1 MTIGSHLVTG
11 ARSAVEASVEGVRGV
26 SVLVRRGLFDLRRPD
41 HALHAYRCAEKW
53 GPLAGTVAH
62 RAWLSPDAVAIVDDD
77 GPVTHRELDESSNA
91 LARALVEG
99 GLGETSV
106 VAVLARDHR
115 GLVVPMLAA
124 AKIGARLV
132 LLNTGTAGPQ
142 LAEVVDRE
150 GVAMLIHD
158 VDFATVVEAVPASV
172 PRMLTHPGPVV
183 THSTRPLTPP
193 TTPGGLVLLS
203 SGTTG
208 TPKGAPRERVSILQS
223 AAFLDRVPLPS
234 GRPMV
239 MAAPIFHG
247 TGLSQFILGLA
258 LGCTVVLRR
267 RFDAE
272 ATVAAVAE
280 HRAASLILVPTML
293 QRILDLDP
301 DVLARHDTSSLS
313 VILSAGS
320 ALPIDLSRRAAVA
333 FGPVLHNL
341 YGSTEVAVAL
351 VATPDELR
359 RAPGT
364 VGRPPV
370 GCQVSVLDD
379 AGLPITEP
387 GVVGRVFARS
397 ALSFSGYTD
406 GRHKEI
412 ADGKLSTGDVGHVD
426 DEGLFFIDGR
436 DDDMIVSGGENV
448 YPLEVEN
455 LLTEH
460 PHILEAAVVGV
471 DDPDYGSR
479 LRAHVVVA
487 PGHTL
492 DADAVRAHVKD
503 NLARYKVPRDVV
515 FVSELPRNATGKVLR
530 RNLTDP
536 TSTDTA
542 HP

>member
-1 MTIGSHLVTG
+1 M
-11 ARSAVEASVEGVRGV
+11 

-41 HALHAYRCAEKW
+41 HALHAYRSAEKW

-77 GPVTHRELDESSNA
+77 GPVTHRELDGCSNA
-91 LARALVEG
+91 LARELVEH

-115 GLVVPMLAA
+115 GLVIAMLAA

-142 LAEVVDRE
+142 LAEVVSRE

-158 VDFATVVEAVPASV
+158 VDFATVTDAVPASV
-172 PRMLTHPGPVV
+172 PRMLTHPDPNSANSHPTG
-183 THSTRPLTPP
+183 PLTPP
-193 TTPGGLVLLS
+193 SAPGGLVLLS

-223 AAFLDRVPLPS
+223 AAFLDRVPLPDD
-234 GRPMV
+234 RPMV

-272 ATVAAVAE
+272 ATIAAVAE

-301 DVLARHDTSSLS
+301 EILARHDTRSLS

-320 ALPIDLSRRAAVA
+320 ALPIDLSRRAAAA

-351 VATPDELR
+351 VATPDELQ

-370 GCQVSVLDD
+370 GCRVAVLDE
-379 AGLPITEP
+379 AGTPVTEP

-406 GRHKEI
+406 GRHKEV

-426 DEGLFFIDGR
+426 AEGLFFIDGR

-487 PGHTL
+487 PGHDL
-492 DADAVRAHVKD
+492 DADAVRAHVRD
-503 NLARYKVPRDVV
+503 NLARFKVPRDVV
-515 FVSELPRNATGKVLR
+515 FVPELPRNATGKVLR
-530 RNLTDP
+530 RNLTDEA
-536 TSTDTA
+536 SSDTGR
-542 HP
+542 